1 MELFSAG
8 SGSREIGSNLIGHGL
23 HLRLRCRQS
32 PRSPMFRNARAVTFY
47 FVPGLGF
54 NSPQQGFQ
62 IITSPP
68 RLASGSGFLPA
79 RRAALKKVMSSM

>member
-1 MELFSAG
+1 
-8 SGSREIGSNLIGHGL
+8 
-23 HLRLRCRQS
+23 
-32 PRSPMFRNARAVTFY
+32 VTFY